1 MKKVFLNLALFATII
16 AGCSTDPVPPTGK
29 TNEKKAE
36 PAKAKEEIQAQAL
49 TGREAFQKLYIA
61 ARNWSPDSQP
71 IKMESNPR
79 KGDKRDGTASVWVAT
94 FASPQRGMTRSFMW
108 SGAVGEDAP
117 QQGINPGSQDT
128 YNAQNASTRP
138 FDPTLLR
145 ADTDRALSVAD
156 KHAPAKAKKNKDAP
170 IKYQLYNDTSKDR
183 LLWRVIYGGSE
194 SRSPGIVDISASGGG
209 FVKVEK

>member
-1 MKKVFLNLALFATII
+1 MRRLFLTLALLTTFI
-16 AGCSTDPVPPTGK
+16 AGCSNNPAPQQGQAEGK
-29 TNEKKAE
+29 GSE
-36 PAKAKEEIQAQAL
+36 PAKATEEPQAQAL

-79 KGDKRDGTASVWVAT
+79 KGDKRDGTASIWTAT

-108 SGAVGEDAP
+108 SGAVGEDVP

-138 FDPTLLR
+138 FDPALIR
-145 ADTDRALSVAD
+145 ADTDKALSVAD
-156 KHAPAKAKKNKDAP
+156 KHAPAKAKKAKDAP

-194 SRSPGIVDISASGGG
+194 SRSPGIVDISAGGGG